1 MEQRPIDRRVLPTG
15 VQISRWTSVD
25 GWPHRRLDWFQPSGK
40 DVRGSL
46 LFAAGRGD
54 FLEKYLE
61 IYAWWQA
68 RGWNVTAF
76 DWRGQ
81 GGSRGEI
88 VGGHLESFDPL
99 VDDLSALVREWTQAM
114 PGPHV
119 AIGHSMGG
127 HLLLRTLAERS
138 AALEEPIEAAV
149 LVAPMLM
156 INSAPLPPFAAA
168 ATARFLSLIGRSR
181 RPAWQQARSRPGGG
195 AFRRGN
201 LTGDNDRYEDELWW
215 WTQKPGFNLGAPTW
229 GWLRAAYTSCSAL
242 ADAKLRG
249 VRTPLLLLGSERD
262 RLVSPA
268 AIRHAASILP
278 NAELMMFDDSAHEIL
293 RERDEVRLRALT
305 RIDAFFDRHAP
316 R

>member
-1 MEQRPIDRRVLPTG
+1 MEHRPIDRRVLPRG

-25 GWPHRRLDWFQPSGK
+25 GWPHRRLDWLQPSGK
-40 DVRGSL
+40 GVRGSL

-81 GGSRGEI
+81 GGSRGDI
-88 VGGHLESFDPL
+88 AGGHLDSFDPL
-99 VDDLSALVREWTQAM
+99 VDDLSALLREWIQTM
-114 PGPHV
+114 PRPHV

-127 HLLLRTLAERS
+127 HLLLRTMAQRS
-138 AALEEPIEAAV
+138 AQLDESLDAAV
-149 LVAPMLM
+149 LVSPMLM
-156 INSAPLPPFAAA
+156 INSAPLPPFVAAA
-168 ATARFLSLIGRSR
+168 AARFLSLIGRGR
-181 RPAWQQARSRPGGG
+181 RAAWRQARSRPGGG
-195 AFRRGN
+195 AFRRTN
-201 LTGDNDRYEDELWW
+201 LTGCADRYEDELWW
-215 WTQKPGFNLGAPTW
+215 WTQEPGFNLGAPTW
-229 GWLRAAYTSCSAL
+229 GWLKAAYASCASL
-242 ADAKLRG
+242 TDARLRE

-268 AIRHAASILP
+268 AIRRAASILP
-278 NAELMMFDDSAHEIL
+278 NAELMMFDDAAHEIL
-293 RERDEVRLRALT
+293 RETDEVRLRALT
-305 RIDAFFDRHAP
+305 RIEAFFDRHAP